1 VPAPAAVRVVALS
14 PFAGSEPQGQAG
26 ERGAHAT
33 LGKDVDPDRLVAAV
47 REVCGRAFGPVALP
61 PPDGLEGLVGDE
73 LERVWGTLAAAP
85 VAMAVVGPDGRFLR
99 VNAALCALVGHPPA
113 GGWYE
118 WQWGSG
124 TAELLQADWSHV
136 SAALAALG
144 HPVRLLPLRQV
155 LSGAATV
162 TELQERAALGTSGQ
176 LYHHLRQLVNVG
188 WLRVAARGRYAVPPD
203 RVVPLLVVLAAARRD
218 TA

>member
-1 VPAPAAVRVVALS
+1 MSGHDPAEVAGRLAALEERVR
-14 PFAGSEPQGQAG
+14 
-26 ERGAHAT
+26 
-33 LGKDVDPDRLVAAV
+33 RL
-47 REVCGRAFGPVALP
+47 EDGPTSRADP
-61 PPDGLEGLVGDE
+61 PPRDGGPPTVRDRFWALEGLKERLPAGD
-73 LERVWGTLAAAP
+73 G
-85 VAMAVVGPDGRFLR
+85 AVLFAGVVPT
-99 VNAALCALVGHPPA
+99 PA

-124 TAELLQADWSHV
+124 TAELLQADWSQL

-144 HPVRLLPLRQV
+144 HPVRLLLLRQV

-162 TELQERAALGTSGQ
+162 TELQERAVLGTSGQ
-176 LYHHLRQLVNVG
+176 LYHHLRQLVNAG

-203 RVVPLLVVLAAARRD
+203 RVVPLLVALAAARRD

>member
-1 VPAPAAVRVVALS
+1 MS
-14 PFAGSEPQGQAG
+14 SSG
-26 ERGAHAT
+26 
-33 LGKDVDPDRLVAAV
+33 
-47 REVCGRAFGPVALP
+47 GRARPSSSRPTGPTSA
-61 PPDGLEGLVGDE
+61 
-73 LERVWGTLAAAP
+73 
-85 VAMAVVGPDGRFLR
+85 
-99 VNAALCALVGHPPA
+99 
-113 GGWYE
+113 
-118 WQWGSG
+118 
-124 TAELLQADWSHV
+124 
-136 SAALAALG
+136 AALAALG
-144 HPVRLLPLRQV
+144 HPVRLLLRQV